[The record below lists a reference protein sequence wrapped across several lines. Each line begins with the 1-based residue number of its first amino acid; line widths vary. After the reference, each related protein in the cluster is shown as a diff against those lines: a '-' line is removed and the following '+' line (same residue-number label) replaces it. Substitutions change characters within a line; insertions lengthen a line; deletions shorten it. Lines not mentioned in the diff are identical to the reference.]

1 MSLIFKRFCKL
12 LIYNENRMSLI
23 FKEMLHS
30 LLERLKRLI
39 TRSNYSE
46 LTIAIKPC
54 PNIANQL

>member
-46 LTIAIKPC
+46 T
-54 PNIANQL
+54 NIAKRI

>member
-46 LTIAIKPC
+46 SIIAKRI
-54 PNIANQL
+54 